1 MAKQKV
7 QYDFFSNEAA
17 TGVALKKRSRKRKI
31 INYIDKNGE
40 TILAELAQA
49 LNISPPTTSI
59 LVNELIAE
67 GLIKDFGKVD
77 SNGGRPAS
85 IYGLVADS
93 CFFIGVDVRQYYV
106 NIGLLDFQKNL
117 VKVNM
122 KIPYLLENNEAALNK
137 LIKLIK
143 AFIKSAG
150 VDTGRIL
157 ALCINL
163 GGRIDSVRGI
173 SHSFFHFTE
182 EPIVKILERGI
193 GIRCFIE
200 NDSRAMAYGEFNKGK
215 LKNEKNVLFFNLDYG
230 IGLGILV
237 NGKMYYGRSGFS
249 GEIGHVPFF
258 NNEIICHCGKKGCFE
273 TEASGRALISLFM
286 NEVAKGIKTS
296 VNTKKEIRLN
306 DIIEA
311 ANKEDMLSIET
322 LAVIGEKI
330 GRGAA
335 TLINIFNPELVILGG
350 SLALT
355 KEYIYLPIKSALNK
369 YSLSLVNN
377 DTKLEISELGEKAGV
392 IGGGL
397 IARNKLLR
405 P

>member
-1 MAKQKV
+1 MAKPNI
-7 QYDFFSNEAA
+7 QYDFFSDGTE
-17 TGVALKKRSRKRKI
+17 TGVALKKKSRKRKI
-31 INYIDKNGE
+31 INYIDRNGE

-49 LNISPPTTSI
+49 INISTPTTSI

-67 GLIKDFGKVD
+67 GLIKDYGKVD

-85 IYGLVADS
+85 IYGLVAES

-117 VKVNM
+117 VTVNM
-122 KIPYLLENNEAALNK
+122 KMPYLLENNEAALNK

-143 AFIKSAG
+143 TFIKSAP
-150 VDTGRIL
+150 VDSGKIL

-182 EPIVKILERGI
+182 EPIVNILERGI

-200 NDSRAMAYGEFNKGK
+200 NDSRAMAYGEFTKGK
-215 LKNEKNVLFFNLDYG
+215 LKNERNVLFLNLDYG

-286 NEVAKGIKTS
+286 DEVAKGVQTS

-311 ANKEDMLSIET
+311 ANKEDMLSIDT

-335 TLINIFNPELVILGG
+335 TLINIFNPEMVIIGG
-350 SLALT
+350 SLAAT
-355 KEYIYLPIKSALNK
+355 SEYIYLPIKSALNK
-369 YSLSLVNN
+369 FSLSLVNN
-377 DTKLEISELGEKAGV
+377 DTKLVISELGEKAGV
-392 IGGGL
+392 IGGSL